1 MVPSY
6 SVCEDLTIAIEKI
19 LEITDPKAGN
29 HPVEVCAMRGSGP
42 TAYVVRV
49 EVSRGPLLAEQLSR
63 ITGQIFFS
71 WSPSFVLFDDNIASI
86 LNAAEKGDSKGIP
99 PPMY

>member
-1 MVPSY
+1 MIPSY
-6 SVCEDLTIAIEKI
+6 PVCEVLTVALEKI
-19 LEITDPKAGN
+19 LEIKDAKSGS

-49 EVSRGPLLAEQLSR
+49 EVSRRLLLAEQLSS

-86 LNAAEKGDSKGIP
+86 LAAAELI
-99 PPMY
+99 

>member
-1 MVPSY
+1 MIPSY
-6 SVCEDLTIAIEKI
+6 PVCEVLAVALEKI
-19 LEITDPKAGN
+19 LEIKDAKSGS

-49 EVSRGPLLAEQLSR
+49 DVSRRLLLAEQLSS

-86 LNAAEKGDSKGIP
+86 LAAAELI
-99 PPMY
+99 